1 MTATSLLPLEAWPAA
16 DREMWARLTRQASP
30 FDDPGP
36 LAHLAEAT
44 QGMSRS
50 AYGKWLSWIAQT
62 DPAALDLRPEARATL
77 ERFLSWLQANNHL
90 TPSGQHTYA
99 GNALRALFKAFPG
112 QDWSGHW
119 HAVKSLDHAQKRFGS
134 RRKDGRI
141 LDSGMVLQRAL
152 QLAEAAESERHALPR
167 ALQQRNGCLLAF
179 LTLIPLRRRAL
190 AGLRLGQ
197 SLLQT
202 EGGFWVEVS
211 PEMSKTATRWS
222 AQVPDSLVPVLT
234 RYLDDTRPWLLAR
247 SDMSTDRLWIT
258 KDGKPLTDTALSTL
272 IRHQTRSLFGIELS
286 PHLFRDMAATTL
298 ARHSPADARLIRP
311 LLAHASHQ
319 TAERHYNH
327 AKGIE
332 VGRFLAEVI
341 RERRGL
347 R

>member
-1 MTATSLLPLEAWPAA
+1 MTASRILPLETWPAA
-16 DREMWARLTRQASP
+16 DRKMWAYLTRQASP

-36 LAHLAEAT
+36 LTHLAEAT
-44 QGMSRS
+44 RGMSRV

-62 DPAALDLRPEARATL
+62 DPAALDLPPDTRSAP
-77 ERFLSWLQANNHL
+77 ERFLGWLRSNAHL
-90 TPSGQHTYA
+90 TPATQHSYA
-99 GNALRALFKAFPG
+99 ANALRTLYSAFPG

-119 HAVKSLDHAQKRFGS
+119 QAVKSLERAKRRFVGH
-134 RRKDGRI
+134 RKDGRI
-141 LDSGMVLQRAL
+141 LDSGVVLQRAL
-152 QLAEAAESERHALPR
+152 KLAEDSGSERHALRR

-179 LTLIPLRRRAL
+179 LALIPLRRRAL
-190 AGLRLGQ
+190 TGLRLGQ
-197 SLLQT
+197 SFLRT
-202 EGGFWVEVS
+202 DGGFWVEI
-211 PEMSKTATRWS
+211 PAELSKNTTQWS
-222 AQVPDSLVPVLT
+222 TQVPDCLIPVLN
-234 RYLDDTRPWLLAR
+234 RYLEDTRLWLLAR
-247 SDMSTDRLWIT
+247 SDMSTDLLWIT

-332 VGRFLAEVI
+332 VGRSLAEVI
-341 RERRGL
+341 RERRG
-347 R
+347 